1 MDESLQKQ
9 QHDVTEE
16 VQALLDT
23 TLKQAVEQ
31 QGMYNSYIHDIAWL
45 IFDTLW
51 SILIFY
57 CWVVD
62 TRSNII
68 CNQCWLA
75 CKSLLHFYHLES
87 TNDQMKKFVKIG
99 WPRDWVHKLKIGSAV
114 AISDFSAVEAIC
126 QLVNQ
131 HV

>member
-1 MDESLQKQ
+1 MDASLQKQ

-23 TLKQAVEQ
+23 SLKQAVEQ

-57 CWVVD
+57 YWVVD

-68 CNQCWLA
+68 CNQRWLA

-87 TNDQMKKFVKIG
+87 TNDRMKKFVKIG
-99 WPRDWVHKLKIGSAV
+99 WPRDWIHKLKIGSAV
-114 AISDFSAVEAIC
+114 AISDFSPIEAIF
-126 QLVNQ
+126 QLVS
-131 HV
+131 